1 MIRLHSLS
9 VLKKHEL
16 YQTSLIF
23 VCIKCIYHLHMAGQ
37 TNTAATA
44 NKFATELKV
53 FVQAEKIIGQSRAK
67 YLPLQSR
74 VFVREVELDLR
85 GTSNLITHC
94 LHLQIKRTFLAS
106 RRHLEHIL
114 RRYIYVEKCSQNQ
127 KSMKK

>member
-1 MIRLHSLS
+1 
-9 VLKKHEL
+9 
-16 YQTSLIF
+16 
-23 VCIKCIYHLHMAGQ
+23 MAGQ

-94 LHLQIKRTFLAS
+94 LH
-106 RRHLEHIL
+106 
-114 RRYIYVEKCSQNQ
+114 
-127 KSMKK
+127 